1 MEEKKEDLLK
11 NLKKV
16 NAIYGEID
24 DLKSKVKDAQTAVKT
39 ITQKI
44 SAKEK
49 AIKAER
55 EALLRAEKERENAA
69 EQETVTPAAPAAQEE
84 APKAEPAAKTK
95 EKKAAKKTIEKT
107 ETEKV
112 EVKETTE
119 VKETKE
125 EIKVTKPKKSAAKKD
140 EAADKAEEKPTEKPA
155 GQPAEKAEVKEKAE
169 TKEPEKDVKENVPV
183 DKQEKTKETVTEKPA
198 EKTEEKPAK
207 QPAVKPVL
215 DEKAQREARKKAL
228 EEAQARALAEARAKI
243 LEQKRKEAIA
253 RGEDPSLVKLAS
265 ERPRVY
271 EPKKDQR
278 PARREY
284 VPQDGRRP
292 ANGQR
297 TPSDK
302 PFAPRTGA
310 AKPGFGGAK
319 KAVEI
324 SYVPKD
330 TGKSFGNKKKSSE
343 KSYDD
348 KKGINKKSLAKAQ
361 VSIEDFDE
369 NKSGY
374 RKARNKKDRKSDEQI
389 QTVKI
394 DKAVINK
401 EIIPIKELSE
411 KIGISAIE
419 ITKKLFKEGIMKTI
433 NDSIDYDTA
442 AFIAADLGI
451 TLELKMDKTAE
462 EVLSETFDTADDA
475 AKLVKRPP
483 VVTVMGHVDHGKTSL
498 LDRIRSTNV
507 TASEA
512 GGITQHIGAYTVTVN
527 GEKITFLDT
536 PGHAAFTA
544 MRARGAQIT
553 DIAVLVIAADDGIMP
568 QTIEAIHH
576 AQAAGVSIIV
586 AANKIDKPQ
595 ANIERVKQQLAD
607 QSVLIEEWGGDVA
620 LVPVSA
626 KTGEGIDNLLETILL
641 TADVK
646 ELKANPDRMAKGAI
660 IEAKLDKGKGPVA
673 TVLIQNGTLH
683 TGDNLV
689 AGTITGRVRAMID
702 DKGRNVKE
710 AGPSM
715 AVSILGLEEVPNAG
729 DSIYAVEQDKLSK
742 LVAQERRNKEREDM
756 IKQSQKV
763 TLDDLFSK
771 ISDGNLKTLNILI
784 KADVQGSVEA
794 VKQSL
799 SELSNEEVKV
809 NVIHAAVGAINE
821 TDVMLADSSNA
832 IIIGFNVRPDSNAKT
847 LAERSK
853 VDVRLYRIIYEAID
867 DVKNAMKG
875 LIAPKTQEIY
885 MGKAE
890 VRQTFRITGVGMV
903 AGCYVTEGKIIR
915 NGKLRIYRNDVMI
928 CEGNVNQ
935 LKRFKDDVKEVSQG
949 FECGISIENFN
960 DIQIGDFIE
969 SYLIEVKPVV

>member
-1 MEEKKEDLLK
+1 MEEKKDILK
-11 NLKKV
+11 NLKKI
-16 NAIYGEID
+16 NSLDGSLR
-24 DLKSKVKDAQTAVKT
+24 DLKAKVDELKSG
-39 ITQKI
+39 I
-44 SAKEK
+44 SAINKRANAKEK
-49 AIKAER
+49 QIKLDRENEER
-55 EALLRAEKERENAA
+55 EKLEKLRDEELLAVETPTEENAVEERKEVSA
-69 EQETVTPAAPAAQEE
+69 EVVAPAE
-84 APKAEPAAKTK
+84 
-95 EKKAAKKTIEKT
+95 
-107 ETEKV
+107 
-112 EVKETTE
+112 EVKPA
-119 VKETKE
+119 K
-125 EIKVTKPKKSAAKKD
+125 KPKKVEAK
-140 EAADKAEEKPTEKPA
+140 EPVEEPKVEEVKVE
-155 GQPAEKAEVKEKAE
+155 EKAEA
-169 TKEPEKDVKENVPV
+169 
-183 DKQEKTKETVTEKPA
+183 KPA
-198 EKTEEKPAK
+198 ENEPSSEQTTEEKPK
-207 QPAVKPVL
+207 EDVKPIDPAEAARL
-215 DEKAQREARKKAL
+215 EKEKRLKAV

-253 RGEDPSLVKLAS
+253 RGEDPNLVKLPS
-265 ERPRVY
+265 QQPRVY
-271 EPKKDQR
+271 EPKNDRK

-284 VPQDGRRP
+284 VPGGDQRRP
-292 ANGQR
+292 AGARPNG
-297 TPSDK
+297 
-302 PFAPRTGA
+302 ANGA
-310 AKPGFGGAK
+310 AGRPQRPFGAGGATGK
-319 KAVEI
+319 KPVEVTFI
-324 SYVPKD
+324 PKD
-330 TGKSFGNKKKSSE
+330 AGKSFGNKKKGGE
-343 KSYDD
+343 RSYDD
-348 KKGINKKSLAKAQ
+348 KKTINKKSLIKTQ
-361 VSIEDFDE
+361 VSVEDFDE

-374 RKARNKKDRKSDEQI
+374 RKLRTKKDKKQDASS
-389 QTVKI
+389 QTIKI
-394 DKAVINK
+394 EKAVINK
-401 EIIPIKELSE
+401 ELIPIKELSE

-433 NDSIDYDTA
+433 NDSVDYDTA
-442 AFIAADLGI
+442 GVIAADLGI
-451 TLELKMDKTAE
+451 ELELKLDKTAE
-462 EVLSETFDTADDA
+462 DVLNEAFDVKDDA
-475 AKLVKRPP
+475 EKLVKRPP

-498 LDRIRSTNV
+498 LDRIRSANV

-553 DIAVLVIAADDGIMP
+553 DIAVIVIAADDGIMP

-595 ANIERVKQQLAD
+595 SNIERVKQQLAD
-607 QSVLIEEWGGDVA
+607 QSVLVEEWGGDVA

-673 TVLIQNGTLH
+673 TVLIQNGTLR

-702 DKGRNVKE
+702 DKGRTVKE
-710 AGPSM
+710 AGPSTP
-715 AVSILGLEEVPNAG
+715 VSILGLEEVPNAG
-729 DSIYAVEQDKLSK
+729 DLLFAVEQDKLSK

-756 IKQSQKV
+756 IKQSQKI

-771 ISDGNLKTLNILI
+771 ISDGNLKSLNIVI

-799 SELSNEEVKV
+799 EELSNEEVKV
-809 NVIHAAVGAINE
+809 SVLHAAVGAINE
-821 TDVMLADSSNA
+821 SDVILADSSNA

-853 VDVRLYRIIYEAID
+853 VDVRLYRIIYEAIE

-875 LIAPKTQEIY
+875 LIAPKVQEIY

-903 AGCYVTEGKIIR
+903 AGCYVTDGKIIR
-915 NGKLRIYRNDVMI
+915 NGKLRIYRDDVMI

>member
-1 MEEKKEDLLK
+1 MEEKKENIFR
-11 NLKKV
+11 NLKKI
-16 NAIYGEID
+16 NAIYGEMDAFKAKIKEA
-24 DLKSKVKDAQTAVKT
+24 KSSAVSVTK
-39 ITQKI
+39 KL
-44 SAKEK
+44 SNKERS
-49 AIKAER
+49 IKAEQ
-55 EALLRAEKERENAA
+55 EAELLAKENERIAEEAAKIAEAVLKEKEA
-69 EQETVTPAAPAAQEE
+69 EIID
-84 APKAEPAAKTK
+84 AAKP
-95 EKKAAKKTIEKT
+95 T
-107 ETEKV
+107 EE
-112 EVKETTE
+112 TE
-119 VKETKE
+119 VKTEKAETPVETKE
-125 EIKVTKPKKSAAKKD
+125 EQSEKPKKSTKKSAKKKD
-140 EAADKAEEKPTEKPA
+140 EEVKAEEVKPEEPKAAEEKPEATP
-155 GQPAEKAEVKEKAE
+155 EVKPEEAKKTEEPKEVKPEEPKA
-169 TKEPEKDVKENVPV
+169 
-183 DKQEKTKETVTEKPA
+183 A
-198 EKTEEKPAK
+198 ATEEKPK
-207 QPAVKPVL
+207 EEPKEEVKPVL
-215 DEKAQREARKKAL
+215 DEKAKREARKKAL

-253 RGEDPSLVKLAS
+253 RGEDPNLVKLAS
-265 ERPRVY
+265 QQ
-271 EPKKDQR
+271 PKPAVQR

-284 VPQDGRRP
+284 IPTDGRRP
-292 ANGQR
+292 QGTRPAG
-297 TPSDK
+297 DK
-302 PFAPRTGA
+302 PFGNRPAGGQKPFGTGVGK
-310 AKPGFGGAK
+310 KP
-319 KAVEI
+319 VEV

-348 KKGINKKSLAKAQ
+348 KKAINKKSLAKGQ
-361 VSIEDFDE
+361 VSVEDFDE

-374 RKARNKKDRKSDEQI
+374 RKLRVKKDKSGKEQS

-394 DKAVINK
+394 EKAVINK
-401 EIIPIKELSE
+401 DIIPIKELSE
-411 KIGISAIE
+411 KLGISAIE

-433 NDSIDYDTA
+433 NDSVDYDTA
-442 AFIAADLGI
+442 GVIAADLGI
-451 TLELKMDKTAE
+451 ELELKMDKTAE
-462 EVLSETFDTADDA
+462 EALAEAFDTQDEAEN
-475 AKLVKRPP
+475 LVKRPP

-498 LDRIRSTNV
+498 LDKIRSANV
-507 TASEA
+507 TSTEA
-512 GGITQHIGAYTVTVN
+512 GGITQHIGAYTVSLN

-553 DIAVLVIAADDGIMP
+553 DIAVLVVAADDGIMP

-576 AQAAGVSIIV
+576 AKAAGVSIIV

-595 ANIERVKQQLAD
+595 ANIERLKQQLAD

-620 LVPVSA
+620 FVPVSA

-646 ELKANPDRMAKGAI
+646 ELKANPNRMAKGAI
-660 IEAKLDKGKGPVA
+660 IEAKLDKGKGPMA

-715 AVSILGLEEVPNAG
+715 AVSILGLEDVPNAG

-742 LVAQERRNKEREDM
+742 LVAQERKNKERENM

-771 ISDGNLKTLNILI
+771 ISDGNLKVLNLLI

-799 SELSNEEVKV
+799 TELSNEEVKV

-832 IIIGFNVRPDSNAKT
+832 IIIGFNVRPDANAKA
-847 LAERSK
+847 LSERSK
-853 VDVRLYRIIYEAID
+853 VEIKLYRIIYEAID

-875 LIAPKTQEIY
+875 LITPKTQEIY

-903 AGCYVTEGKIIR
+903 AGCYVTEGKIVR
-915 NGKLRIYRNDVMI
+915 NGKLRIYRDDVMI

-960 DIQIGDFIE
+960 DIKIGDFIE
-969 SYLIEVKPVV
+969 SYIIETKPVA

>member
-1 MEEKKEDLLK
+1 MEEKKENIFR
-11 NLKKV
+11 NLKKI
-16 NAIYGEID
+16 NAIYGEMDAFKAKIKEA
-24 DLKSKVKDAQTAVKT
+24 KSSAVSVTK
-39 ITQKI
+39 KL
-44 SAKEK
+44 SNKERS
-49 AIKAER
+49 IKAEQ
-55 EALLRAEKERENAA
+55 EAELLAKENERIAEEAAKIAEAEVAKAEAVLKEKEAEIIDAA
-69 EQETVTPAAPAAQEE
+69 KPTEE
-84 APKAEPAAKTK
+84 KEVKTEKAETP
-95 EKKAAKKTIEKT
+95 
-107 ETEKV
+107 V
-112 EVKETTE
+112 
-119 VKETKE
+119 ETKE
-125 EIKVTKPKKSAAKKD
+125 EQSEKPKKSTKKSAKKKD
-140 EAADKAEEKPTEKPA
+140 EEVKAEEVKPEEP
-155 GQPAEKAEVKEKAE
+155 KAA
-169 TKEPEKDVKENVPV
+169 
-183 DKQEKTKETVTEKPA
+183 A
-198 EKTEEKPAK
+198 TEEKPK
-207 QPAVKPVL
+207 EEVKPVL
-215 DEKAQREARKKAL
+215 DEKAKREARKKAL

-253 RGEDPSLVKLAS
+253 RGEDPNLVKLAS
-265 ERPRVY
+265 QQ
-271 EPKKDQR
+271 PKPAVQR

-284 VPQDGRRP
+284 IPTDGRRP
-292 ANGQR
+292 QGVRPAG
-297 TPSDK
+297 DK
-302 PFAPRTGA
+302 PFGNRPAGGQKPFGTGVGK
-310 AKPGFGGAK
+310 KP
-319 KAVEI
+319 VEV

-348 KKGINKKSLAKAQ
+348 KKAINKKSLAKGQ
-361 VSIEDFDE
+361 VSVEDFDE

-374 RKARNKKDRKSDEQI
+374 RKLRVKKDKSGKEQS

-394 DKAVINK
+394 EKAVINK
-401 EIIPIKELSE
+401 DIIPIKELSE
-411 KIGISAIE
+411 KLGISAIE

-433 NDSIDYDTA
+433 NDSVDYDTA
-442 AFIAADLGI
+442 GVIAADLGI
-451 TLELKMDKTAE
+451 ELELKMDKTAE
-462 EVLSETFDTADDA
+462 EALAEAFDTQDEAEN
-475 AKLVKRPP
+475 LVKRPP

-498 LDRIRSTNV
+498 LDKIRSANV
-507 TASEA
+507 TSTEA
-512 GGITQHIGAYTVTVN
+512 GGITQHIGAYTVSLN

-553 DIAVLVIAADDGIMP
+553 DIAVLVVAADDGIMP

-576 AQAAGVSIIV
+576 AKAAGVSIIV

-595 ANIERVKQQLAD
+595 ANIERLKQQLAD

-620 LVPVSA
+620 FVPVSA

-646 ELKANPDRMAKGAI
+646 ELKANPNRMAKGAI
-660 IEAKLDKGKGPVA
+660 IEAKLDKGKGPMA

-715 AVSILGLEEVPNAG
+715 AVSILGLEDVPNAG

-742 LVAQERRNKEREDM
+742 LVAQERKNKERENM

-771 ISDGNLKTLNILI
+771 ISDGNLKVLNLLI

-799 SELSNEEVKV
+799 TELSNEEVKV

-832 IIIGFNVRPDSNAKT
+832 IIIGFNVRPDANAKA
-847 LAERSK
+847 LSERSK
-853 VDVRLYRIIYEAID
+853 VEIKLYRIIYEAID

-875 LIAPKTQEIY
+875 LVTPKTQEIY

-903 AGCYVTEGKIIR
+903 AGCYVTEGKIVR
-915 NGKLRIYRNDVMI
+915 NGKLRIYRDDVMI

-960 DIQIGDFIE
+960 DIKIGDFIE
-969 SYLIEVKPVV
+969 SYIIETKPVA

>member
-1 MEEKKEDLLK
+1 MEEKKENIFK
-11 NLKKV
+11 NLKRI
-16 NAIYGEID
+16 NAIYGEMD
-24 DLKSKVKDAQTAVKT
+24 AFKAKVKEAKSSAVSVTK
-39 ITQKI
+39 KL
-44 SAKEK
+44 SNKERS
-49 AIKAER
+49 IKAEQ
-55 EALLRAEKERENAA
+55 EAELLAKENERIAEEAAKIAEAEVAKAEAEAAALKEKEA
-69 EQETVTPAAPAAQEE
+69 
-84 APKAEPAAKTK
+84 
-95 EKKAAKKTIEKT
+95 EKT
-107 ETEKV
+107 EAAKPTEETAEKAEKAETPV
-112 EVKETTE
+112 EI
-119 VKETKE
+119 KE
-125 EIKVTKPKKSAAKKD
+125 EQPEKPKKKSTKKKD
-140 EAADKAEEKPTEKPA
+140 EKVKAEETKPEESKAEEKPEVKPE
-155 GQPAEKAEVKEKAE
+155 AEAKNEPKEEVKPEVKEA
-169 TKEPEKDVKENVPV
+169 
-183 DKQEKTKETVTEKPA
+183 A
-198 EKTEEKPAK
+198 ATEEKPK
-207 QPAVKPVL
+207 EEPKEEVKPVL
-215 DEKAQREARKKAL
+215 DEKAKREARKKAL

-253 RGEDPSLVKLAS
+253 RGEDPNLVKLAS
-265 ERPRVY
+265 QQ
-271 EPKKDQR
+271 PKPAVQR

-284 VPQDGRRP
+284 IPSDGRRP
-292 ANGQR
+292 QGTRPAGDRPFGNRPAAGGQ
-297 TPSDK
+297 K
-302 PFAPRTGA
+302 PFGTGVGK
-310 AKPGFGGAK
+310 KP
-319 KAVEI
+319 VEV

-348 KKGINKKSLAKAQ
+348 KKAINKKSLAKGQ
-361 VSIEDFDE
+361 VSVEDFDE

-374 RKARNKKDRKSDEQI
+374 RKLRVKKDKSGKEQS

-394 DKAVINK
+394 EKAVINK
-401 EIIPIKELSE
+401 DIIPIKELSE
-411 KIGISAIE
+411 KLGISAIE

-433 NDSIDYDTA
+433 NDSVDYDTA
-442 AFIAADLGI
+442 GVIAADLGI
-451 TLELKMDKTAE
+451 ELELKMDKTAE
-462 EVLSETFDTADDA
+462 EALAEAFDTQDEAEN
-475 AKLVKRPP
+475 LVKRPP

-498 LDRIRSTNV
+498 LDRIRSANV
-507 TASEA
+507 TSTEA
-512 GGITQHIGAYTVTVN
+512 GGITQHIGAYTVSLN

-553 DIAVLVIAADDGIMP
+553 DIAVLVVAADDGIMP

-576 AQAAGVSIIV
+576 AKAAGVSIIV

-595 ANIERVKQQLAD
+595 ANLDRLKQQLAD

-620 LVPVSA
+620 FVPVSA

-646 ELKANPDRMAKGAI
+646 ELKANPNRMAKGAI
-660 IEAKLDKGKGPVA
+660 IEAKLDKGKGPMA

-715 AVSILGLEEVPNAG
+715 AVSILGLEDVPNAG

-742 LVAQERRNKEREDM
+742 LVAQERKNKERENM

-771 ISDGNLKTLNILI
+771 ISDGNLKVLNLLI

-799 SELSNEEVKV
+799 TELSDEEVKV

-832 IIIGFNVRPDSNAKT
+832 IIIGFNVRPDANAKA

-853 VDVRLYRIIYEAID
+853 VDVKLYRIIYEAID

-875 LIAPKTQEIY
+875 LIAPKVQEIY

-890 VRQTFRITGVGMV
+890 VRQTFKITGVGMV
-903 AGCYVTEGKIIR
+903 AGSYVTDGKLQRNAQVRLLRDNVVVYEGK
-915 NGKLRIYRNDVMI
+915 LSSL
-928 CEGNVNQ
+928 Q
-935 LKRFKDDVKEVSQG
+935 RFKDAVKEVADG
-949 FECGISIENFN
+949 YECGVCLENYTDIKEGDIIEC
-960 DIQIGDFIE
+960 FIME
-969 SYLIEVKPVV
+969 EIPR

>member
-1 MEEKKEDLLK
+1 MEEKREDLLK
-11 NLKKV
+11 NLKKI
-16 NAIYGEID
+16 NAIYGELD
-24 DLKSKVKDAQTAVKT
+24 DLKAKVKEAKSSVNA
-39 ITQKI
+39 ITKKI

-49 AIKAER
+49 SLRAER
-55 EALLRAEKERENAA
+55 EAALKTEREEPIAIEPTAAEKETSPAA
-69 EQETVTPAAPAAQEE
+69 EVSPETAVKEVRSADEQTNVSEKENKKTSEAAQKKPAKKSVKETVKEEVKEDVKEVAPAAEE
-84 APKAEPAAKTK
+84 KPQTEKKADVVAEPAAKKPTEAK
-95 EKKAAKKTIEKT
+95 SAEKAD
-107 ETEKV
+107 EKV
-112 EVKETTE
+112 E
-119 VKETKE
+119 
-125 EIKVTKPKKSAAKKD
+125 
-140 EAADKAEEKPTEKPA
+140 EKPVA
-155 GQPAEKAEVKEKAE
+155 
-169 TKEPEKDVKENVPV
+169 
-183 DKQEKTKETVTEKPA
+183 
-198 EKTEEKPAK
+198 
-207 QPAVKPVL
+207 KPVM
-215 DEKAQREARKKAL
+215 DEKAIKEARKKAL

-253 RGEDPSLVKLAS
+253 RGEDPNLVKLAS

-271 EPKKDQR
+271 EPPKRER
-278 PARREY
+278 PLKREY

-292 ANGQR
+292 AGANPRTPSDRPFGQR
-297 TPSDK
+297 TPMQK
-302 PFAPRTGA
+302 PG
-310 AKPGFGGAK
+310 GFGGAK

-348 KKGINKKSLAKAQ
+348 KKGINKKSLAKGQ
-361 VSIEDFDE
+361 VSIDDFDE

-374 RKARNKKDRKSDEQI
+374 RKARNKKDKKSEEQT
-389 QTVKI
+389 QTIKI
-394 DKAVINK
+394 EKAVINK

-411 KIGISAIE
+411 KLGISAIE

-433 NDSIDYDTA
+433 NDSVDYDTA
-442 AFIAADLGI
+442 GVIAADLGI
-451 TLELKMDKTAE
+451 ELELKMDKTAE

-475 AKLVKRPP
+475 ATLVKRPP

-498 LDRIRSTNV
+498 LDRIRSANV

-512 GGITQHIGAYTVTVN
+512 GGITQHIGAYTVSLN

-553 DIAVLVIAADDGIMP
+553 DIAVLVVAADDGIMP

-620 LVPVSA
+620 FVPVSA
-626 KTGEGIDNLLETILL
+626 KTGEGVDDLLETILL

-646 ELKANPDRMAKGAI
+646 ELKANPNRMAKGAI

-702 DKGRNVKE
+702 DKGRTVKE

-742 LVAQERRNKEREDM
+742 LVAQERRNKEREEM
-756 IKQSQKV
+756 IKQSQKI

-771 ISDGNLKTLNILI
+771 ISDGNLKALNILI

-799 SELSNEEVKV
+799 LELSNEEVKV

-853 VDVRLYRIIYEAID
+853 VDIRLYRIIYEAID

-890 VRQTFRITGVGMV
+890 VRQTFKITGVGMV

>member
-1 MEEKKEDLLK
+1 MEEKKENIFK
-11 NLKKV
+11 NLKKI
-16 NAIYGEID
+16 NAIYGEMDAFKAKIKEA
-24 DLKSKVKDAQTAVKT
+24 KSSAVSVTK
-39 ITQKI
+39 KL
-44 SAKEK
+44 SNKERS
-49 AIKAER
+49 IKAEQ
-55 EALLRAEKERENAA
+55 EAELLAKENERIAEEAAKIAEAEIAKAEAEAAALKEKEA
-69 EQETVTPAAPAAQEE
+69 
-84 APKAEPAAKTK
+84 
-95 EKKAAKKTIEKT
+95 EKT
-107 ETEKV
+107 EKTEAAKPTEETAEKAEKAETPV
-112 EVKETTE
+112 EI
-119 VKETKE
+119 KE
-125 EIKVTKPKKSAAKKD
+125 EQPEKPKKKSTRKKD
-140 EAADKAEEKPTEKPA
+140 EEVKAEEVKPEEPKAEEKPEVKPE
-155 GQPAEKAEVKEKAE
+155 AEAKNEPKEEVKPEVKEAA
-169 TKEPEKDVKENVPV
+169 V
-183 DKQEKTKETVTEKPA
+183 
-198 EKTEEKPAK
+198 TEEKPKEEPKAE
-207 QPAVKPVL
+207 VKPVL
-215 DEKAQREARKKAL
+215 DEKAKREARKKAL

-253 RGEDPSLVKLAS
+253 RGEDPNLVKLS
-265 ERPRVY
+265 SQQ
-271 EPKKDQR
+271 PKPAVQR

-284 VPQDGRRP
+284 IPSDGRRP
-292 ANGQR
+292 QGTRPAGDRPFGNRPAGGQ
-297 TPSDK
+297 K
-302 PFAPRTGA
+302 PFGTGVGK
-310 AKPGFGGAK
+310 KP
-319 KAVEI
+319 VEV

-348 KKGINKKSLAKAQ
+348 KKAINKKSLAKGQ
-361 VSIEDFDE
+361 VSVEDFDE

-374 RKARNKKDRKSDEQI
+374 RKLRVKKDKSGKEQS
-389 QTVKI
+389 QTIKI
-394 DKAVINK
+394 EKAVINK
-401 EIIPIKELSE
+401 DIIPIKELSE
-411 KIGISAIE
+411 KLGISAIE

-433 NDSIDYDTA
+433 NDSVDYDTA
-442 AFIAADLGI
+442 GVIAADLGI
-451 TLELKMDKTAE
+451 ELELKMDKTAE
-462 EVLSETFDTADDA
+462 EALAEAFDTQDEAEN
-475 AKLVKRPP
+475 LVKRPP

-498 LDRIRSTNV
+498 LDKIRSANV
-507 TASEA
+507 TSTEA
-512 GGITQHIGAYTVTVN
+512 GGITQHIGAYTVSLN

-553 DIAVLVIAADDGIMP
+553 DIAVLVVAADDGIMP

-576 AQAAGVSIIV
+576 AKAAGVSIIV

-595 ANIERVKQQLAD
+595 ANLDRLKQQLAD

-620 LVPVSA
+620 FVPVSA
-626 KTGEGIDNLLETILL
+626 KTGEGVDNLLETILL

-646 ELKANPDRMAKGAI
+646 ELKANPNRMAKGAI
-660 IEAKLDKGKGPVA
+660 IEAKLDKGKGPMA

-742 LVAQERRNKEREDM
+742 LVAQERKNKERENM

-771 ISDGNLKTLNILI
+771 ISDGNLKVLNLLI

-799 SELSNEEVKV
+799 IELSDEEVKV

-832 IIIGFNVRPDSNAKT
+832 IIIGFNVRPDANAKA

-853 VDVRLYRIIYEAID
+853 VDVKLYRIIYEAID

-903 AGCYVTEGKIIR
+903 AGCYVTEGKIVR
-915 NGKLRIYRNDVMI
+915 NGKLRIYRDDVMI

-960 DIQIGDFIE
+960 DIKIGDFIE
-969 SYLIEVKPVV
+969 SYIIETKPVA